1 MKFLLDLS
9 LPRIFGSIMRLIGV
23 CVLYLTGLVVKTIRP
38 SARTYSFKDIYNMDF
53 GKQDPWKMN
62 NDEFNQ
68 QITGFL
74 FVLAAVIV
82 YSAIF

>member
-1 MKFLLDLS
+1 
-9 LPRIFGSIMRLIGV
+9 
-23 CVLYLTGLVVKTIRP
+23 
-38 SARTYSFKDIYNMDF
+38 MDF